1 VTVIAGSWSELPSS
15 HKSRSIILS
24 GMLPRAYG
32 TGRPRQAR
40 RRTDMENWDGR
51 THHGGLFWVRRR
63 STYAPLSDYS
73 IDIRNID
80 AQSIGYFRS
89 THATTEWA
97 SAIHF
102 FDDICWNVVRSF
114 PEGRRPT
121 GVSVH
126 HRYPLYTGS
135 QPFTG
140 CRRTSLAMTASNGW
154 VASCVEPTRVY

>member
-1 VTVIAGSWSELPSS
+1 MTVIAGSWLELPSS

-32 TGRPRQAR
+32 TWRPRPAR
-40 RRTDMENWDGR
+40 CRIRTGNWDGR
-51 THHGGLFWVRRR
+51 THHGGLFQVRWR
-63 STYAPLSDYS
+63 STYTPLSDYS

-102 FDDICWNVVRSF
+102 FDDICWNVVRTF

-121 GVSVH
+121 SISVH

-140 CRRTSLAMTASNGW
+140 CRRTSPAMTALSGW
-154 VASCVEPTRVY
+154 GIGLFQVAGL